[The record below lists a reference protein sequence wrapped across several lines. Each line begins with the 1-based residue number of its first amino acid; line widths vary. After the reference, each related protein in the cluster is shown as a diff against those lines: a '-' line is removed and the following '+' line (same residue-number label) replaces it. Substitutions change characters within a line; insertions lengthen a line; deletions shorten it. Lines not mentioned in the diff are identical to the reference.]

1 MKKVIATSVGLLI
14 LIAVALGAYH
24 VISPKVVITN
34 DSSTTYD
41 EFVVRLPSSGVS
53 FGPLKPGTKGT
64 IYISRQGQG
73 GDLTYSLLRDGKELA
88 AGSMPY
94 DAEGQL
100 FRILSFVINED
111 GSLSANT
118 N

>member
-1 MKKVIATSVGLLI
+1 MKKVITTIVGLLI
-14 LIAVALGAYH
+14 LIGLALGAYH

-34 DSSTTYD
+34 DSTTVYD

-53 FGPLKPGTKGT
+53 VGPLKPGSKDT

-73 GDLTYSLLRDGKELA
+73 GDLTYSLWRDGKELV
-88 AGSMPY
+88 AGSMPF
-94 DAEGQL
+94 DVEGQL
-100 FRILSFVINED
+100 FRVLSFVINED
-111 GSLSANT
+111 GSVSAKT

>member
-1 MKKVIATSVGLLI
+1 MKKAFTAISGLFA
-14 LIAVALGAYH
+14 LIALAFGAYH
-24 VISPKVVITN
+24 FISPKVVISN
-34 DSSTTYD
+34 DSLVTYD

-53 FGPLKPGTKGT
+53 FGPLKPGAKDT

-73 GDLTYSLLRDGKELA
+73 GDLTYALRLDGKEVA

-94 DAEGQL
+94 DVEGQL
-100 FRILSFVINED
+100 FRVLSFVINED

>member
-1 MKKVIATSVGLLI
+1 MFT
-14 LIAVALGAYH
+14 LIALVFGAYH
-24 VISPKVVITN
+24 FISPKVIISN
-34 DSSTTYD
+34 DSSVTYD

-53 FGPLKPGTKGT
+53 YGPLKPGAKDT

-73 GDLTYSLLRDGKELA
+73 GDLTYSLRLDGKEVA

-94 DAEGQL
+94 EVEGQL
-100 FRILSFVINED
+100 FRVLSFVINED
-111 GSLSANT
+111 GSLLART